1 MLHLYAHIMVAL
13 VTAGDTAARTW
24 TALKNDR
31 GSVTV
36 EQVLITLGLFIVAG
50 ALIAVITTVVNN
62 HTAQIK

>member
-1 MLHLYAHIMVAL
+1 MLHLYAHIMAAL

-50 ALIAVITTVVNN
+50 ALIAAITAAVNSR
-62 HTAQIK
+62 TAQIN